1 MTRIILSGCSGAMGC
16 NVTRLAASRDNC
28 TIVAGIDIH
37 LPEAATYPIFTSPA
51 ECTVDADVI
60 IDFSSPA
67 ALEGLLAYAEKKGL
81 PLVLCA
87 TGYSDEQLATIKE
100 ASKRLAIFKTGN
112 LSLGINLLIR
122 LAEKAA
128 SVLGEDFDIEIVE
141 KHHNLKVD
149 APSGTALMI
158 ADAIS
163 DTLEQRPHYVYD
175 RHSRRMRREKDE
187 IGIHAIRGGTITG
200 QHEVIF
206 AGHNEVITLTHTAES
221 KGVFAAGA
229 LNAAVF
235 MAGKPAGMYDMND
248 LLSTAID

>member
-1 MTRIILSGCSGAMGC
+1 MTRIILSGCSGAMGR
-16 NVTRLAASRDNC
+16 NVTQVAASRDNC
-28 TIVAGIDIH
+28 SIVAGIDIR
-37 LPEAATYPIFTSPA
+37 LPEAAKYPVFTSLA
-51 ECTVDADVI
+51 ECTVEADVI
-60 IDFSSPA
+60 VDFSAPA
-67 ALEGLLAYAEKKGL
+67 ALDGLLAYAEKKNI

-87 TGYSDEQLATIKE
+87 TGYSDEQLAAIRE
-100 ASKRLAIFKTGN
+100 ASNRIAIFKTGN

-141 KHHNLKVD
+141 KHHNQKVD

-163 DTLEQRPHYVYD
+163 DTLEERPHYVYD
-175 RHSRRMRREKDE
+175 RHSRRMKRDKDE

-206 AGHNEVITLTHTAES
+206 AGHNEVVTITHTAES
-221 KGVFAAGA
+221 KGVFATGA
-229 LNAAVF
+229 VNAAIF

-248 LLSTAID
+248 LLSAVVD